1 MLARFLP
8 KFSRSRSSILLT
20 FIFFSEESG
29 RVGESPWLHLPLT
42 VEGQLLSEE
51 EVLRKQRG
59 VQAKGDSTGP
69 EDFRENGR
77 SSGDQERRKRIVC
90 DSWPPD
96 STPQAVW
103 NLPPSRAAR
112 GKKHKSEASAHHTVL
127 STFDAD
133 PHQM

>member
-77 SSGDQERRKRIVC
+77 SSGDHVTESIIRSAC
-90 DSWPPD
+90 
-96 STPQAVW
+96 AA
-103 NLPPSRAAR
+103 AAR
-112 GKKHKSEASAHHTVL
+112 
-127 STFDAD
+127 
-133 PHQM
+133 P